1 MVGGL
6 VVGEAALTPL
16 EIDMLVRADQNGSAL
31 QILVA
36 EIFSL
41 ETAVAVLC
49 SSCEF
54 RVCES
59 FIERGDFLHVE
70 HFDLSP

>member
-1 MVGGL
+1 MVDGL

-31 QILVA
+31 QVLIA
-36 EIFSL
+36 EILSL
-41 ETAVAVLC
+41 ETALALLC
-49 SSCEF
+49 SGCEF

-59 FIERGDFLHVE
+59 FIARGLPRRGV
-70 HFDLSP
+70 L